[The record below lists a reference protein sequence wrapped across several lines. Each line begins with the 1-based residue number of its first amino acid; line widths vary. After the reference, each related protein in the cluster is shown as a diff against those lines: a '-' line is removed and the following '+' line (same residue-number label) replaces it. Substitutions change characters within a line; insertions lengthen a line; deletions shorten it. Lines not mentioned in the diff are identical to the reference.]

1 MEMGAN
7 QIDMVMVILLV
18 DKMRQR
24 KIHEIKG
31 EKKYESKKRKTR
43 DYA

>member
-1 MEMGAN
+1 MGRYPWA
-7 QIDMVMVILLV
+7 
-18 DKMRQR
+18 DKVRQGETR
-24 KIHEIKG
+24 EIKG

>member
-1 MEMGAN
+1 MGPYPWA
-7 QIDMVMVILLV
+7 
-18 DKMRQR
+18 DKVRQG
-24 KIHEIKG
+24 KTYEVKG